1 MRVIVTMKVIVREL
15 LGVPGYFYPNFET
28 KTFEFSILDFLS
40 VFTSESC
47 RKRDS
52 EISETLLIRIHRHK
66 VTNLPQ

>member
-40 VFTSESC
+40 VFTSESY
-47 RKRDS
+47 
-52 EISETLLIRIHRHK
+52 ETLLIRIHRHK